1 MRKSMN
7 VSPELLQ
14 FAGSLVAILAL
25 AGIARALKLGGEPK
39 LLQDDDVRRAAGEA
53 VEGFRPVAISRDREG
68 RGAILRDAAG
78 RVLVLKPHG
87 NFFAGRL
94 LAATARAR
102 LDSPTALEIDSGER
116 RYGKVSLDIDDAT
129 AWAEVVNAL
138 GSTQHA

>member
-39 LLQDDDVRRAAGEA
+39 LVQDDDARGAASEA

-87 NFFAGRL
+87 NFFVGRVL
-94 LAATARAR
+94 TAAARAR
-102 LDSPTALEIDSGER
+102 LGSTSALEIDSGER
-116 RYGKVSLDIDDAT
+116 RYGKVSLDIDDAA
-129 AWAEVVNAL
+129 AWAKVVNAL
-138 GSTQHA
+138 GSTRHA